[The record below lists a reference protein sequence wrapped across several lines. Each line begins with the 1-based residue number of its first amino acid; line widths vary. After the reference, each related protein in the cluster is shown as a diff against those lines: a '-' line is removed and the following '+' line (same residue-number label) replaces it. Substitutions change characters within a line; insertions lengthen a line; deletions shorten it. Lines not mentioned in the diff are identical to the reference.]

1 MGMADIWIVI
11 GIIGF
16 VTAMV
21 SVIFGVGR
29 TDRRQMTYS
38 GAVDH
43 RSQTD

>member
-1 MGMADIWIVI
+1 MADIWIVV

-29 TDRRQMTYS
+29 ADRPQS
-38 GAVDH
+38 LVD
-43 RSQTD
+43 